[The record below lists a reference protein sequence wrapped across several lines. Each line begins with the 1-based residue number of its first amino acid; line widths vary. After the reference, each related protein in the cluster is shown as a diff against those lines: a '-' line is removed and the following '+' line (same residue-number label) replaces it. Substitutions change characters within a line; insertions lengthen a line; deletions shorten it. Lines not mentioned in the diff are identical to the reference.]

1 MTMQRMDPGK
11 ATIGFIGLGV
21 MGKPM
26 AKNVMKA
33 GYQLKIYDLFPEKAA
48 DMVEAGAELLSSAT
62 EIAEACDVIF
72 TMVNDVPNLKSIYFG
87 ENGCSKAMRAGKIFV
102 DTSTISPGEIR
113 KINAQVAETGAAM
126 LDAPVSGGEQ
136 GAVNGTLTVMVGGDE
151 EVFNACEPILNAIG
165 KTITYMGGPG
175 CGQATKLGN
184 QIMLGM
190 NTLGVCEGLM
200 LATREGVDL
209 EKYLH
214 AVTPGS
220 GASTILSGFGPYL
233 AKHIFPGSFAVRAI
247 RKDFRLIGETMA
259 ADNISLPGA
268 ALLLQ
273 LYNTVAA
280 VDETKSFESI
290 LVALEK
296 LNGFEVN
303 NYK

>member
-1 MTMQRMDPGK
+1 MQRMEPGK
-11 ATIGFIGLGV
+11 AIVGFVGVGV

-48 DMVEAGAELLSSAT
+48 ELIEGGAELMRSPAELT
-62 EIAEACDVIF
+62 EACDVIF
-72 TMVNDVPNLKSIYFG
+72 TMVNDVPNLRAIYFG
-87 ENGCSKAMRAGKIFV
+87 ENGCRRAMTAGKVFV
-102 DTSTISPGEIR
+102 DTSTIAPGEIR
-113 KINAQVAETGAAM
+113 KIHAEVESTGAVM
-126 LDAPVSGGEQ
+126 LDAPVSGGES
-136 GAVNGTLTVMVGGDE
+136 GAVNGTLTIMVGGDE
-151 EVFNACEPILNAIG
+151 EVFKACEPVLMSIG
-165 KTITYMGGPG
+165 KTLTYMGGPG

-247 RKDFRLIGETMA
+247 RKDFRLIGETMV

-280 VDETKSFESI
+280 IDETKSFESI

-303 NYK
+303 NYKG